1 MVSREERGARNSD
14 ALAKYKVCGGGL
26 GLGGLGGGC
35 DGNSIKVGKLKSR
48 L

>member
-26 GLGGLGGGC
+26 GLGGLGGG
-35 DGNSIKVGKLKSR
+35 VRWKLNKSGET
-48 L
+48 